1 MKSQTSLVAQQTRL
15 REWAEQIRDCN
26 NRPHGMTVDDWRQ
39 SRGITKANYYW
50 RLRKVR
56 EELLKVTDSMPAFAE
71 WKAPAPETALAENNT
86 SLQPKQLKIA
96 AVIKTDKWSIEI
108 TDQASSAFL
117 NTLIGALNHA
127 Q

>member
-15 REWAEQIRDCN
+15 REWAEQIRECN
-26 NRPHGMTVDDWRQ
+26 NRPHGMTVDEWCQ
-39 SRGITKANYYW
+39 GQGITKANYYW

-71 WKAPAPETALAENNT
+71 LKASAPETVLSENNT
-86 SLQPKQLKIA
+86 PLQPKQLKIA

-117 NTLIGALNHA
+117 NILIGAMNHA

>member
-15 REWAEQIRDCN
+15 REWEEQIRDCN
-26 NRPHGMTVDDWRQ
+26 NRPHGMTVDEWCRGQ
-39 SRGITKANYYW
+39 GITKANYYW

-71 WKAPAPETALAENNT
+71 LKTPAPETTLIENN
-86 SLQPKQLKIA
+86 SLAQPKIA

-108 TDQASSAFL
+108 MDQASSPFL

>member
-26 NRPHGMTVDDWRQ
+26 NRPHGMTVDEWCQ
-39 SRGITKANYYW
+39 GQGITKANYYW

-71 WKAPAPETALAENNT
+71 LKAPETTLIENN
-86 SLQPKQLKIA
+86 SSAQPKIA

-108 TDQASSAFL
+108 TDQASLAFL
-117 NTLIGALNHA
+117 NTLIGAMNHA

>member
-26 NRPHGMTVDDWRQ
+26 NRPHGMTVDEWCQ
-39 SRGITKANYYW
+39 GQGITKANYYW

-71 WKAPAPETALAENNT
+71 LKAPAPETTLIENN
-86 SLQPKQLKIA
+86 SLAQLKIA

-108 TDQASSAFL
+108 TDQASPSFL
-117 NTLIGALNHA
+117 NTLIGAMNHA

>member
-15 REWAEQIRDCN
+15 REWAEQIRDCS
-26 NRPHGMTVDDWRQ
+26 NRPHGMTVDEWCQ
-39 SRGITKANYYW
+39 GQGITKANYYW

-71 WKAPAPETALAENNT
+71 LKAPAKETMLIESNI
-86 SLQPKQLKIA
+86 SVQPNIV
-96 AVIKTDKWSIEI
+96 AVIKTAGWSMEI
-108 TDQASSAFL
+108 TDQASGTFL
-117 NTLIGALNHA
+117 NALIGAINHA

>member
-15 REWAEQIRDCN
+15 REWAEQIRECN
-26 NRPHGMTVDDWRQ
+26 NRPHGMTVDDWCQ

-56 EELLKVTDSMPAFAE
+56 EELLKAVDPAPAFVE
-71 WKAPAPETALAENNT
+71 LKSPAPETMLIESNT
-86 SLQPKQLKIA
+86 SVEPNIVA
-96 AVIKTDKWSIEI
+96 IIKTCGWSMEI
-108 TDQASSAFL
+108 TDQASSTFL
-117 NTLIGALNHA
+117 NTLIGAMNHA

>member
-26 NRPHGMTVDDWRQ
+26 NRPHGITVDEWCRGQ
-39 SRGITKANYYW
+39 GITKANYYW

-71 WKAPAPETALAENNT
+71 LKAPETTLIENN
-86 SLQPKQLKIA
+86 SSAQPKIA

>member
-15 REWAEQIRDCN
+15 REWAEQIRECN
-26 NRPHGMTVDDWRQ
+26 NRPHGMTVDDWCQ
-39 SRGITKANYYW
+39 GQGITKANYYW

-56 EELLKVTDSMPAFAE
+56 EELLKAADPAPAFVE
-71 WKAPAPETALAENNT
+71 LKSPAPETMLIESNT
-86 SLQPKQLKIA
+86 SVEPNIV
-96 AVIKTDKWSIEI
+96 AVIKTCGWSMEI

-117 NTLIGALNHA
+117 NTLIGAMNHA

>member
-26 NRPHGMTVDDWRQ
+26 NRPHGMTVDEWCRGQ
-39 SRGITKANYYW
+39 GITKANYYW

-71 WKAPAPETALAENNT
+71 LKAPAPETTLIENN
-86 SLQPKQLKIA
+86 SSAQPKIA

-108 TDQASSAFL
+108 MDQASSAFL